1 MRNIVN
7 EPDAS
12 WMGKNSTLSKTEVD
26 EFLQR
31 PVVARLGTIRADGWP
46 YVVPVW
52 QQWDGEAMWI
62 VPREKSSFVRSIG
75 EEPRVS
81 VSVALEEAP
90 YTRVQ
95 VQGMAEIIEGPV
107 DSQGGSARW
116 VPIAQD
122 MARRYLGQHGPEYL
136 EPTMDR
142 PRYLIRIRPVRLRTW
157 EGVEWHEKYKST

>member
-1 MRNIVN
+1 VT
-7 EPDAS
+7 ESDTS
-12 WMGKNSTLSKTEVD
+12 WMGKNSTLSKSEVD

-31 PVVARLGTIRADGWP
+31 PVVARVGTIQPDGWP

-62 VPREKSSFVRSIG
+62 VPREKSAFVRNLS

-81 VSVALEEAP
+81 ISVALEEAP

-95 VQGMAEIIEGPV
+95 LQGTAEIVEGPV
-107 DSQGGSARW
+107 DSQGGAAQWVSIARN
-116 VPIAQD
+116 

-136 EPTMDR
+136 ESTMDR
-142 PRYLIRIRPVRLRTW
+142 PRYLIRIRPVKLRTW
-157 EGVEWHEKYKST
+157 EGVEWHKKYTSQ